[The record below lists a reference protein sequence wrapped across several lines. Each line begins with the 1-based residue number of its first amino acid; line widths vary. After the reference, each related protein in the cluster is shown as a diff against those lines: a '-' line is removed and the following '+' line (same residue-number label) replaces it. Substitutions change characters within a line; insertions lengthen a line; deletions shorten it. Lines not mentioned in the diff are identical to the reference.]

1 MAAQA
6 RRLPTANRP
15 HGRNISRAF
24 AGADP
29 TPLEIAVTTQNDKAQ
44 LFHSLHVP
52 GEPLVLFNAWDAGS
66 ARAVAEAGARAIAT
80 GSWSVAA
87 AHGFADGEHLPFAL
101 ARDNLRRIVGAVE
114 PPVTVDLESGY
125 GDAPADVA
133 ATVAAALK
141 DGAVGCNLED
151 SFPADGRLRETAG
164 QASRLAAARQAANDA
179 GVALFINARTDVF
192 FQKPADAH
200 DMAMVDAA
208 LERARA
214 YADAGASGLFVPGV
228 VADTLIARLA
238 EASPLPVNIMV
249 MPGVPGRAR
258 LAELGVARISH
269 GPGPYRGA
277 MQWLTAAARAAMA

>member
-1 MAAQA
+1 M
-6 RRLPTANRP
+6 
-15 HGRNISRAF
+15 
-24 AGADP
+24 
-29 TPLEIAVTTQNDKAQ
+29 TTQNDKAKQ
-44 LFHSLHVP
+44 FQSLHVSGQP
-52 GEPLVLFNAWDAGS
+52 VVLFNAWDAGS

-87 AHGFADGEHLPFAL
+87 ANGFADGERLPFAFAL
-101 ARDNLRRIVGAVE
+101 DNLRRIVAAVAQ
-114 PPVTVDLESGY
+114 PVTIDLESGY
-125 GDAPADVA
+125 GDAPAQVA
-133 ATVAAALK
+133 ATVSAALK

-151 SFPADGRLRETAG
+151 SFPTDGRLRDMRDQVA
-164 QASRLAAARQAANDA
+164 RLAAARQAAQDA
-179 GVALFINARTDVF
+179 GVAMFINARTDVF

-228 VADTLIARLA
+228 VADALIARLA
-238 EASPLPVNIMV
+238 EASPLPLNVMV

-277 MQWLTAAARAAMA
+277 MQWLTEAAKAAMA